1 MDKWLQILLIIGG
14 IILLIGIVYAA
25 IAYKNTK
32 AIFKTITAPATA
44 MDDVIAYYYLPAPL
58 IKITATAKVEIVTD
72 TSTNQITKE
81 TKLKELNIS
90 ALSETLPDTSQLLLV
105 KYTRSSFAN
114 DDVKIGVNAMGLLE
128 NVASVTED
136 RFTNVI
142 TALLEAPS
150 SVLKTTP
157 DAMANLDTA
166 IVVTK
171 EIKEYT
177 KEFILQPDKIIIGGG
192 DCFIWIINVTD
203 EPNNPVQVE
212 ASFKVNF
219 SSPFAANSSNQ
230 STASTIVAGDGI
242 YVRPSIALQISFLP
256 YNNNPLQTISANA
269 ATITVPDVT
278 KAILLSVTRTMM
290 VKKTQTLKLQ
300 NGMLL
305 ENAIIKPSESEAF
318 ISIPVNILK
327 AIFSIPAQLLTFR
340 IHHIQQQKTLKT
352 EDAAFAKAKL
362 DSEKAR
368 LGTNAELSKAKL
380 EAQKTLASYEQDI
393 LKAKLDTQ
401 KAVVDAE
408 KAKITSETDL
418 AKAKLDNEKT
428 KQGADTEL
436 AKAKLEREKA
446 LQEAQKNVFTEQTNV
461 LKAWQGLLEE
471 MKKKLPG

>member
-1 MDKWLQILLIIGG
+1 MESWLLALLIIGG
-14 IILLIGIVYAA
+14 IILSISILYSI
-25 IAYKNTK
+25 IAYKNTVK
-32 AIFKTITAPATA
+32 TIFKTVPGTMTAT
-44 MDDVIAYYYLPAPL
+44 DDVITYYYLPAPL
-58 IKITATAKVEIVTD
+58 IKIIATAKVEIVTD

-90 ALSETLPDTSQLLLV
+90 AVSETLPDTSQLLLV

-142 TALLEAPS
+142 IALLEAPS

-157 DAMANLDTA
+157 DAMANLDAA

-192 DCFIWIINVTD
+192 DCFIWIIKVTD

-212 ASFKVNF
+212 ASFKVSF

-256 YNNNPLQTISANA
+256 YNNNLLQTISANA

-305 ENAIIKPSESEAF
+305 ENAIVKPSESESF

-340 IHHIQQQKTLKT
+340 IHHIQQQKTLVT

-362 DSEKAR
+362 DSEKAK
-368 LGTNAELSKAKL
+368 LSTDAELSKAKL

-408 KAKITSETDL
+408 KAKLISETDL
-418 AKAKLDNEKT
+418 IKAKLDSEKN
-428 KQGADTEL
+428 KQNFEMEL
-436 AKAKLEREKA
+436 AKGKL
-446 LQEAQKNVFTEQTNV
+446 EAQKNLFTEQSN
-461 LKAWQGLLEE
+461 LIKAWHALLEE
-471 MKKKLPG
+471 MKKK